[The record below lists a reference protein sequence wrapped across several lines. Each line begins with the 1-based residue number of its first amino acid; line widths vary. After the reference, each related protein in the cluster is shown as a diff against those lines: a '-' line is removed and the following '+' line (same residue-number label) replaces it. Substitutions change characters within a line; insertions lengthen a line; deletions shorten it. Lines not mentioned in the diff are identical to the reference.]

1 MDVIRPAEGP
11 TIEVCRRLSLFLSP
25 KGHSVS
31 QGSRTCRA
39 CLSLLCAPGPLLGP
53 NRHLCK
59 PSPPATLCEAFWGSA
74 LRLHSDTWCHAYI
87 SAPHTH
93 THTEFAGELPLHQP
107 AGPIHR
113 TEERE
118 IWNSVMKQ
126 GFLSMCTDVALHLHS
141 LTVNPIKR
149 FNNNKACLCES
160 FLFKMT

>member
-93 THTEFAGELPLHQP
+93 THTQSSQGNFLCTSQQVLY
-107 AGPIHR
+107 
-113 TEERE
+113 TEQKERE
-118 IWNSVMKQ
+118 IWNSVTKQ

-141 LTVNPIKR
+141 
-149 FNNNKACLCES
+149 
-160 FLFKMT
+160 